1 MKKRESTLQS
11 GYGELRSL
19 NCLCVSKTVWKEG
32 VWAQLTH
39 AVISV
44 SLGKRGKKSQ
54 DSVGI

>member
-1 MKKRESTLQS
+1 MKKRESALQS

-19 NCLCVSKTVWKEG
+19 NCLWISKTVWEKG

-54 DSVGI
+54 DSVGM